1 VIWEFK
7 AIDPATK
14 KTEKVGR
21 FRVKENA
28 LFLVKVKEDGSVKE
42 KDEKEKPRD
51 KEDLGPRKALA
62 KKSEEATKSDPTERI
77 GEIDRELR
85 TEPG

>member
-1 VIWEFK
+1 MIWEFK

-51 KEDLGPRKALA
+51 KKERGSHEVR
-62 KKSEEATKSDPTERI
+62 SDRAH
-77 GEIDRELR
+77 R
-85 TEPG
+85 